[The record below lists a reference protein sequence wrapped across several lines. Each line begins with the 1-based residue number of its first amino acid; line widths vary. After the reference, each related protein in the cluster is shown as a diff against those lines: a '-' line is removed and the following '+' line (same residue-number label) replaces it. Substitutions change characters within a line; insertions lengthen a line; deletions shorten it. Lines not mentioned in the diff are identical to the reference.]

1 MSHQEHKLGR
11 GNGQDCKAEARTNI
25 KAEKK
30 NKKHKMEL
38 GYFRST
44 FKRNKK
50 MIQEEV
56 GERAQ

>member
-1 MSHQEHKLGR
+1 
-11 GNGQDCKAEARTNI
+11 
-25 KAEKK
+25 
-30 NKKHKMEL
+30 MEL

-56 GERAQ
+56 GERAQWEDRSVVTWDKGYNQDKKRVIQGILDY